1 MIYFVVFVE
10 EVQGEVRVFF
20 FVGVDYVVVF

>member
-10 EVQGEVRVFF
+10 EVQSEVGVFF